1 MLKKCLSIL
10 IELKENTV
18 RFWHWRDR
26 ENDSQPRI
34 SETVTKE
41 MSVDEIATLAEIT
54 LRKIDFKSNNEISA
68 RLPIKN
74 KVFIKCIFAK
84 RTIESYIFIG
94 CSFRECSFN
103 GAKIVGVEFHKCVF
117 FDCMF
122 YKTKFTSTY
131 LDPDSLRFSSRWYW
145 NWANINAWL
154 FQSLYRNSKDMHQEV
169 FAMRADRRF
178 QFYRR
183 YEYLR
188 GQNPR
193 PRKFIVG
200 FLFDWLLGYGY
211 GIKNALFVTLAMVV
225 GFAYIIEGHFKEGG
239 SNFLK
244 ALYFS
249 VVSFTTTGFG
259 DITPKLEVLP
269 ISITI
274 IFLLFSVAWC
284 AIVTAIIVK
293 RIVK

>member
-1 MLKKCLSIL
+1 MLKKYLAIL
-10 IELKENTV
+10 IELKENMA
-18 RFWHWRDR
+18 RFWRWKKR
-26 ENDSQPRI
+26 ENGSKPRI
-34 SETVTKE
+34 SEPVTE
-41 MSVDEIATLAEIT
+41 ELSVNEIGDLVEIS
-54 LRKIDFKSNNEISA
+54 LRKIEFTNSDDISA
-68 RLPIKN
+68 RRPIKN
-74 KVFIKCIFAK
+74 KVFVKCIFAQ
-84 RTIESYIFIG
+84 RTIESYIFNG
-94 CSFRECSFN
+94 CSFIECSFN
-103 GAKIVGVEFHKCVF
+103 GAKIIGVEFHKCVF
-117 FDCMF
+117 SDCIF

-131 LDPDSLRFSSRWYW
+131 LDPDSLKFSWKWYW

-193 PRKFIVG
+193 PRKFIFG

-225 GFAYIIEGHFKEGG
+225 GFAYIIEDHLKEGG
-239 SNFLK
+239 SSFLK

-249 VVSFTTTGFG
+249 VVSFTTVGFG
-259 DITPKLEVLP
+259 DVTPELEVLP

-284 AIVTAIIVK
+284 AVVTAIIVK